1 MRHLIDFGDMSRAEW
16 DELYA
21 RASRIMDD
29 PSQFIDTCRGK
40 VAASLFYEP
49 STRTNFSFQT
59 AMLRLGGTVFGFADP
74 NSSSVAKGETLKD
87 TIKMV
92 SSYADVVVMR
102 TPWEGAAKAASL
114 YSHVPVVNA
123 GDGGHMHPTQTM
135 ADLTTMTRLL
145 GKVDGLSIGLCGDLK
160 NGRTVHS
167 LIKAMAKFRDVR
179 FFLISPRELA
189 VPEYMRAFLQENGMP
204 YTEVTGLEAVIPQL
218 DVLYM
223 TRIQRERFVDP
234 LEYERNKG
242 IYILTR
248 RKLERAKEHML
259 VMHPLPRV
267 DEIAVDVDD
276 DPRAVYFQQARY
288 GMFAR
293 MALLADLANQPRLER
308 TAPVEIGTRPVCSN
322 PRCITQTQPYLPPLV
337 KQNGGVDCCAFCD
350 AALRWTVPLDR
361 GWKFWY
367 HSNLR
372 GPRPQRGKEGA
383 FHPWIPTAATVPP
396 TITRYGQCVRMNKAW
411 SVPPELPGG

>member
-1 MRHLIDFGDMSRAEW
+1 MRHLIDLGDLPRHEW
-16 DELYA
+16 DALYA
-21 RASRIMDD
+21 RASQIMDD
-29 PSQFIDTCRGK
+29 PSQFVDVCKGR
-40 VAASLFYEP
+40 VSCNLFYEP

-92 SSYADVVVMR
+92 SGYADVVVMR
-102 TPWEGAAKAASL
+102 TPWEGSAKAASL
-114 YSHVPVVNA
+114 YSAVPVVNA

-135 ADLTTMTRLL
+135 ADLTTITRLR
-145 GKVDGLSIGLCGDLK
+145 GGVDGLSLGLCGDLK

-167 LIKAMAKFRDVR
+167 LIKAMAKFRDIK
-179 FFLISPRELA
+179 FFLISPRDLA
-189 VPEYMRAFLQENGMP
+189 VPEYMRVFMRENNMWF
-204 YTEVTGLEAVIPQL
+204 TEVTGLESVIPQL

-248 RKLERAKEHML
+248 RKLERAKPSML

-267 DEIAVDVDD
+267 DEISIDVDD

-293 MALLADLANQPRLER
+293 MALLEHLALQPRDD
-308 TAPVEIGTRPVCSN
+308 APPAVEIGTKPVCTN
-322 PRCITQTQPYLPPLV
+322 PRCITQTEHYLPPLV
-337 KQNGGVDCCAFCD
+337 KKIGGVDCCGFCD
-350 AALRWTVPLDR
+350 AAL
-361 GWKFWY
+361 
-367 HSNLR
+367 
-372 GPRPQRGKEGA
+372 
-383 FHPWIPTAATVPP
+383 
-396 TITRYGQCVRMNKAW
+396 C
-411 SVPPELPGG
+411 

>member
-1 MRHLIDFGDMSRAEW
+1 MEPHKICWDFQLCLSSKCGTIERILEEGINLRHLIDFGDLSRGEW

-21 RASRIMDD
+21 RAERIMDAPEAHLD
-29 PSQFIDTCRGK
+29 VCRGR
-40 VAASLFYEP
+40 VMASLFYEP

-59 AMLRLGGTVFGFADP
+59 AMLRLGGQVFGFADP

-92 SSYADVVVMR
+92 SGYADVIVMR
-102 TPWEGAAKAASL
+102 TPWEGAARAASL
-114 YSHVPVVNA
+114 YSDVPVVNA
-123 GDGGHMHPTQTM
+123 GDGGHMHPTQTT
-135 ADLTTMTRLL
+135 ADLTTITRLR
-145 GKVDGLSIGLCGDLK
+145 GAVDGLNVGLCGDLK

-167 LIKAMAKFRDVR
+167 LIKAMEKFQNIR
-179 FFLISPRELA
+179 FFLIAPRDLA
-189 VPEYMRAFLQENGMP
+189 IPEYLRQFMRERNMPFL
-204 YTEVTGLEAVIPQL
+204 EVTGLEPVIPQL

-223 TRIQRERFVDP
+223 TRIQRERFIDP

-248 RKLERAKEHML
+248 AKLGRAKENLL

-293 MALLADLANQPRLER
+293 MALLADLANQPRMMP
-308 TAPVEIGTRPVCSN
+308 APVEIGRGPVCRN
-322 PRCITQTQPYLPPLV
+322 PRCITQTERYLPTLV
-337 KQNGGVDCCAFCD
+337 KKSGGADCCAFCD
-350 AALRWTVPLDR
+350 APL
-361 GWKFWY
+361 
-367 HSNLR
+367 
-372 GPRPQRGKEGA
+372 
-383 FHPWIPTAATVPP
+383 
-396 TITRYGQCVRMNKAW
+396 
-411 SVPPELPGG
+411 

>member
-1 MRHLIDFGDMSRAEW
+1 MRHLIDFGDLPRQEW
-16 DELYA
+16 DALYA
-21 RASRIMDD
+21 RASQIIDD
-29 PSQFIDTCRGK
+29 PGKFVDVCRGK
-40 VAASLFYEP
+40 VSANLFYEP

-92 SSYADVVVMR
+92 SGYADVIVMR

-145 GKVDGLSIGLCGDLK
+145 GGVDGLSIGLCGDLK

-167 LIKAMAKFRDVR
+167 LIKAMEKFRDVR

-189 VPEYMRAFLQENGMP
+189 VPEYVRAFMKEHGMRF
-204 YTEVTGLEAVIPQL
+204 TEVTGLEAVIPQL

-223 TRIQRERFVDP
+223 TRIQKERFVDP

-242 IYILTR
+242 VYVLTR
-248 RKLERAKEHML
+248 RKLERAKKNML

-267 DEIAVDVDD
+267 DEITVDVDD

-293 MALLADLANQPRLER
+293 MALLEHLALQPRQE
-308 TAPVEIGTRPVCSN
+308 TVPPVEIGTRPVCRN

-337 KQNGGVDCCAFCD
+337 KKIGGTDCCAFCD
-350 AALRWTVPLDR
+350 SAL
-361 GWKFWY
+361 
-367 HSNLR
+367 
-372 GPRPQRGKEGA
+372 Q
-383 FHPWIPTAATVPP
+383 
-396 TITRYGQCVRMNKAW
+396 
-411 SVPPELPGG
+411 

>member
-1 MRHLIDFGDMSRAEW
+1 MRHLIDFGDLSRQEW
-16 DELYA
+16 DALYQ
-21 RASRIMDD
+21 RAGQIIDAPER
-29 PSQFIDTCRGK
+29 FIDVCRGK

-92 SSYADVVVMR
+92 SGYADVVVMR

-114 YSHVPVVNA
+114 YSAVPVVNA

-135 ADLTTMTRLL
+135 ADLTTITRLR
-145 GKVDGLSIGLCGDLK
+145 GGVDGLSIGLCGDLK

-167 LIKAMAKFRDVR
+167 LIKAMEKFQTIK

-189 VPEYMRAFLQENGMP
+189 VPDYLRLFMREHSMWF
-204 YTEVTGLEAVIPQL
+204 TEVTSLEAVMPQL

-242 IYILTR
+242 VYILTR
-248 RKLERAKEHML
+248 RKLERARKNML

-267 DEIAVDVDD
+267 DEITVDVDD
-276 DPRAVYFQQARY
+276 DPRAVYFDQARY

-293 MALLADLANQPRLER
+293 MALLEHLALQPRREE
-308 TAPVEIGTRPVCSN
+308 PDGVEIGSRPVCRN
-322 PRCITQTQPYLPPLV
+322 PRCITQTQLYLPPLV
-337 KQNGGVDCCAFCD
+337 KKNGGVDCCAFCD
-350 AALRWTVPLDR
+350 GAL
-361 GWKFWY
+361 
-367 HSNLR
+367 
-372 GPRPQRGKEGA
+372 E
-383 FHPWIPTAATVPP
+383 
-396 TITRYGQCVRMNKAW
+396 
-411 SVPPELPGG
+411 